1 MKKILFRFFF
11 IFLLLNISPWY
22 LLYDI
27 PGISYLLDIL
37 YEREVW
43 IVGVFNEDLLNV
55 KNTLNENG
63 GGSGDTSYAWAQFY
77 TYLILSFLGCIIW
90 TLVDRK
96 RQNNYN
102 TLDFWLRSII
112 RYYLAL
118 VSFSYGIV
126 KLFALQMPF
135 PSLSQLATPLGDYL
149 PMRLSWMFIGY
160 STQYQIFSGV
170 METIVGILLLNRKTV
185 TLGALLGVGVF
196 ANVVMINLSYDVPV
210 KLYSMQLLIYS
221 IFLTANDWKRL
232 LNFFC
237 LNQDA
242 SPTILYNIDLKKK
255 WQRITRIIFKVG
267 FIVLFVVIPFNE
279 SWTRYNAEFNKGE
292 LKPIRIGVYDI
303 KIFIKNNDTTTIS
316 NTDEIIWKDF
326 IFDKDGMGSVNT
338 LDTLFRQRYRR
349 GYFTYQPDSVTQTI
363 VFKKYATDSINLF
376 EMKYRIVDET
386 TLELWGKLRTD
397 SLRFK
402 LERSNRHFQL
412 SERQFH
418 WISESNR

>member
-1 MKKILFRFFF
+1 
-11 IFLLLNISPWY
+11 
-22 LLYDI
+22 
-27 PGISYLLDIL
+27 
-37 YEREVW
+37 
-43 IVGVFNEDLLNV
+43 
-55 KNTLNENG
+55 
-63 GGSGDTSYAWAQFY
+63 
-77 TYLILSFLGCIIW
+77 
-90 TLVDRK
+90 
-96 RQNNYN
+96 
-102 TLDFWLRSII
+102 
-112 RYYLAL
+112 
-118 VSFSYGIV
+118 
-126 KLFALQMPF
+126 
-135 PSLSQLATPLGDYL
+135 
-149 PMRLSWMFIGY
+149 
-160 STQYQIFSGV
+160 